1 MQCAVLCN
9 VHPGFLHQ
17 NPVWPP
23 GRPTL
28 QQQMKDM
35 EAMRKTA
42 NSSSRGHRH
51 SQQGLNDTREPYVVT
66 EDGKGRRIG
75 VEWEAHH
82 R

>member
-1 MQCAVLCN
+1 
-9 VHPGFLHQ
+9 
-17 NPVWPP
+17 
-23 GRPTL
+23 
-28 QQQMKDM
+28 MKDM